1 MSEKAEL
8 EHIQVG
14 ETDEALVTLQKLD
27 ISDQPAI
34 TEDERTKVKRMID
47 WRLMPIVLLKPVYM
61 LTVDDGHVYVAIL

>member
-14 ETDEALVTLQKLD
+14 ETNEALVTLQKLD
-27 ISDQPAI
+27 VSDQPAI

-47 WRLMPIVLLKPVYM
+47 WRLMPIVLLKPV
-61 LTVDDGHVYVAIL
+61 

>member
-27 ISDQPAI
+27 IGDQPAI

-47 WRLMPIVLLKPVYM
+47 WRLMPIVLLKPV
-61 LTVDDGHVYVAIL
+61 

>member
-27 ISDQPAI
+27 VSDQPAI

-47 WRLMPIVLLKPVYM
+47 WRLMPIVLLKPV
-61 LTVDDGHVYVAIL
+61 